1 MSKPFFGPQ
10 GRNINL
16 DSLSFNTI
24 NTGFAY
30 IDSTGTV
37 TTKLI
42 YSNEIENSIN
52 LQGNP
57 TTSTASSGTN
67 TTQIATTEYVT
78 TAISNLVDSSP
89 NTLNTLN
96 ELAAALNDD
105 ANFAG
110 TVTNALAGK
119 VGLTCDETINGIKT
133 FSDRIISTTTN
144 IAGVTFVNG
153 IVNGTVTRANN
164 ISGGQTWSFPIQSVT
179 GGTTFLSIGNQY
191 TVLVSNSNNS

>member
-1 MSKPFFGPQ
+1 M
-10 GRNINL
+10 
-16 DSLSFNTI
+16 
-24 NTGFAY
+24 
-30 IDSTGTV
+30 
-37 TTKLI
+37 
-42 YSNEIENSIN
+42 
-52 LQGNP
+52 
-57 TTSTASSGTN
+57 
-67 TTQIATTEYVT
+67 
-78 TAISNLVDSSP
+78 DSSP

>member
-42 YSNEIENSIN
+42 STDDIANSIN
-52 LQGNP
+52 LQGSP
-57 TTSTASSGTN
+57 TTSTASAGTN

-78 TAISNLVDSSP
+78 NAISNLVDSSP

-96 ELAAALNDD
+96 ELASALNDD

-119 VGLTCDETINGIKT
+119 VGLTGNETISGIKT
-133 FSDRIISTTTN
+133 FSDSINATTAN
-144 IAGVTFVNG
+144 IGGVTFVNG
-153 IVNGTVTRANN
+153 TIYGN
-164 ISGGQTWSFPIQSVT
+164 I
-179 GGTTFLSIGNQY
+179 TTTETFYQIADNI
-191 TVLVSNSNNS
+191 NEIKR